1 MKELLQ
7 KISAAEIKNIS
18 ELDTLC
24 GVVKDYYANN
34 KRHKYSEV
42 SSYLLETDD
51 IDYLL
56 ENLRKIQNRLG
67 EHKENESLSLK
78 VFKLIDH
85 ITLEL
90 NRTKYIKTDFREL
103 QAYKTAEALNSASMA
118 MHQEMDK
125 LRNEQSQKMDSE
137 VEKFREEAKVLKEK
151 VEDSYS
157 LFVSI
162 LGIFSAV
169 VLVFFGGM
177 TAFNALFTNMH
188 NIGRF
193 KLVFVTS
200 LIGLVIFDLIFM
212 FLYILAK
219 LLKREIASATKE
231 VDGKHMITRWLKRAW
246 VRYPYMLMFNL
257 SMVVI
262 MLMSFVAWYGYI
274 YCNWRI

>member
-7 KISAAEIKNIS
+7 KISTVEIKDIS
-18 ELDTLC
+18 ELDSLC

-42 SSYLLETDD
+42 SSYLMETDD

-56 ENLRKIQNRLG
+56 ENLRQIQNRLG
-67 EHKENESLSLK
+67 EYPENEGLSEK

-90 NRTKYIKTDFREL
+90 NRTKYIKTDFGKM
-103 QAYKTAEALNSASMA
+103 QVYTTKEALNAASAA
-118 MHQEMDK
+118 MQEAMDG
-125 LRNEQSQKMDSE
+125 LRNEQSQKMNAE
-137 VEKFREEAKVLKEK
+137 AETFRNETTVLKEK

-157 LFVSI
+157 QFVSI

-177 TAFNALFTNMH
+177 TAFNALFANMH

-200 LIGLVIFDLIFM
+200 LIGLIIFNLVFM
-212 FLYILAK
+212 FLYVLAK
-219 LLKREIASATKE
+219 LLKREIAATE
-231 VDGKHMITRWLKRAW
+231 EDVNGKYAATRWIRRTWA
-246 VRYPYMLMFNL
+246 RYPYVLMFN
-257 SMVVI
+257 VT
-262 MLMSFVAWYGYI
+262 MLAVMLISFAAWYGSV